1 MERFH
6 IGVNFLGGGAADVD
20 EEGIGFVLFVE
31 FEEVDEELRMSFA
44 LAELFEVF
52 HEVEGGFSLTGLLDS
67 EFG

>member
-31 FEEVDEELRMSFA
+31 FAEVDDELGMSFA
-44 LAELFEVF
+44 LAELFHDV
-52 HEVEGGFSLTGLLDS
+52 VGGFSLLGLLDS
-67 EFG
+67 ELG